1 LPADTKPIVQT
12 HTLCTTQ
19 VDQNIQCRTF
29 CSSVGGWITEL
40 QMHF

>member
-19 VDQNIQCRTF
+19 VDQN
-29 CSSVGGWITEL
+29 V
-40 QMHF
+40 